1 MKAVRWQQVRRALP
15 LATVMLLGGAL
26 LWWCGLRGWYAH
38 DEGLLGQSAARVL
51 RGEIPHRDFTDPY
64 TGGLSLLHALLFQLF
79 GARLDV
85 LRRAFDVVAWGWLA
99 LLYLLARRWL
109 PRWGAALAALVALA
123 WSVPIY
129 PAAMPSWYVLFGIT
143 AALAILVQ
151 DGATG
156 RRRALLLAG
165 ACLGVAL
172 LAKVTALYA
181 LAGVLIA
188 LGRIRQI
195 EDPAGRARPML
206 MVGAAAFIVAAGAVV
221 RGAPTPRVLVHVLLP
236 TVALVA
242 VVLATEV
249 RTGLAR
255 GVGGD
260 AVFRRQV
267 TWIAAGVALS
277 VVPFLAWLAAHG
289 ALAPLLHSLAGV
301 AGERAANAHQSPPS
315 VTAMLY
321 GLPLLLLLAG
331 VIVRQLRL
339 GLLLIVLAMISIV
352 AWDHPPVHRAIWLA
366 VRGIVPLGVAWLV
379 MVWTMRPGDA
389 CVRRP
394 DHVLVVVV
402 GSAMVL
408 SQFPF
413 AAEIYYAYLVP
424 LAVLALLAFVPTEGP
439 DRAHAIATAAGL
451 LIFALVQI
459 IPGTPMER
467 GMGRVDA
474 PALVALPGKH
484 GGLMVL
490 PAQADRY
497 RQLLR
502 AMAEAHDT
510 MPIWAGPDAPEVAFL
525 AGRIDRNNNFFAFLD
540 PSTDRVLPEGD
551 LLMRRGVRTVVV
563 QLKPPFSTPIDEAA
577 LTRLAEAFPHAR
589 RVGTFEVRWRDGV
602 P

>member
-1 MKAVRWQQVRRALP
+1 MRRALP
-15 LATVMLLGGAL
+15 LAVVMLLGGTL

-51 RGEIPHRDFTDPY
+51 RGEVPHRDFTDPY
-64 TGGLSLLHALLFQLF
+64 TGGLSFLHALLFQLF

-109 PRWGAALAALVALA
+109 PRWGAALAALVALT

-129 PAAMPSWYVLFGIT
+129 PAAMPSWYVLFGVT

-151 DGATG
+151 SGATD

-181 LAGVLIA
+181 LAGALIA

-195 EDPAGRARPML
+195 ENSDGRARPML
-206 MVGAAAFIVAAGAVV
+206 LAGAAAFIVAAVAVV
-221 RGAPTPRVLVHVLLP
+221 SGTPTPRVLLHVLFP
-236 TVALVA
+236 TVGLVA
-242 VVLATEV
+242 VVLVVEV
-249 RTGLAR
+249 RTALGR

-267 TWIAAGVALS
+267 TWIVAGVALP
-277 VVPFLAWLAAHG
+277 VLPFLAWLAAHG

-301 AGERAANAHQSPPS
+301 AGQRAANAHQAPPT
-315 VTAMLY
+315 VMAVLY
-321 GLPLLLLLAG
+321 GIPLLLLLVG
-331 VIVRQLRL
+331 VAARQLRL
-339 GLLLIVLAMISIV
+339 GLLLVVLAILSIA

-366 VRGIVPLGVAWLV
+366 VRGVVPLGAAWLV
-379 MVWTMRPGDA
+379 WAWATSARDA
-389 CVRRP
+389 RIQRP
-394 DHVLVVVV
+394 DHVLVVLV

-424 LAVLALLAFVPTEGP
+424 LAVLGLLAFVPTGRP
-439 DRAHAIATAAGL
+439 ARVHAIVTAAGL
-451 LIFALVQI
+451 LTFALVQI

-474 PALVALPGKH
+474 PALTTLPGQH
-484 GGLMVL
+484 GGLLVL
-490 PAQADRY
+490 PAQAERY
-497 RQLLR
+497 RQLLG
-502 AMAEAHDT
+502 AIAEAHDT

-540 PSTDRVLPEGD
+540 PSTDGVLPAGD

-563 QLKPPFSTPIDEAA
+563 QLKPPFSAPIDEAA
-577 LTRLAEAFPHAR
+577 LMQLGKAFPYAR
-589 RVGTFEVRWRDGV
+589 RVGTFEVRWREGT